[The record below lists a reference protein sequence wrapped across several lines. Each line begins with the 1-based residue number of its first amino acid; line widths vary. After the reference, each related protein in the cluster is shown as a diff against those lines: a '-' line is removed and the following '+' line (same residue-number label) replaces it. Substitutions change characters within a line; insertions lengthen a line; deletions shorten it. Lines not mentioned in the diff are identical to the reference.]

1 MNEVVAKLQQ
11 VPVLHWFSMLPC
23 ALSLTTVNCCAEA
36 VMDAAKTKKEK
47 RIDFFTT
54 NNFWKVKEIVIFVK
68 TKTHE
73 KYCSGLWGL

>member
-1 MNEVVAKLQQ
+1 
-11 VPVLHWFSMLPC
+11 
-23 ALSLTTVNCCAEA
+23 LSLTIVNCCAEA
-36 VMDAAKTKKEK
+36 AKEVAITKKEK
-47 RIDFFTT
+47 RIDFFTK